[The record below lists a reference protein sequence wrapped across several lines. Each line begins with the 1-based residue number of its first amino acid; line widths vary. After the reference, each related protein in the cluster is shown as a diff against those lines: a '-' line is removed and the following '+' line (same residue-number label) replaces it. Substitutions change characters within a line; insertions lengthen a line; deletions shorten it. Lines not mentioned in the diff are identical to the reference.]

1 MYIQQIIRGIY
12 VSVHKF
18 LFTISSLFYPILSTL
33 SSRVTWVFLC
43 NIFKDKKGQRPDGLW
58 HCSSMVYV
66 FRVKIMMSSLSD
78 VEFLFTSSPNPLV
91 PSSTSSAQSSASIS
105 SPSQILILA
114 PLRCCSP
121 LQSPPYMKDKY
132 LMALVKLNTQ
142 YCKRKCCSINIFV
155 ERQSPLG
162 RFTCQL
168 FALATGNLLFPP
180 PPTCSWRLPGG
191 CRRSHCFTQSVSS
204 WLAAASKATAPCP
217 GRDNFINFC
226 LYMGGKSFMW
236 MMVWS
241 SPSRSYLPGPWI
253 PSRSLPWMW
262 NIASA

>member
-91 PSSTSSAQSSASIS
+91 PSSTSSARSSASIS

-142 YCKRKCCSINIFV
+142 YCIRKWQALIPTVIGHLWQIQLWDHQHSLKRSTINTVMFEQICITHPNRLNFV
-155 ERQSPLG
+155 
-162 RFTCQL
+162 
-168 FALATGNLLFPP
+168 
-180 PPTCSWRLPGG
+180 
-191 CRRSHCFTQSVSS
+191 SV
-204 WLAAASKATAPCP
+204 AA
-217 GRDNFINFC
+217 R
-226 LYMGGKSFMW
+226 
-236 MMVWS
+236 
-241 SPSRSYLPGPWI
+241 
-253 PSRSLPWMW
+253 
-262 NIASA
+262 